1 MGADAGERQAGRAAV
16 PRAHRR
22 GRVGAEAVAAGL
34 GEGDGG
40 EVRRLW
46 VGGQQPGA
54 GMVGVVVD
62 LAQFPALLRRD
73 LAVLAGGAAGRVVRA
88 VYVAD
93 VEATGA
99 TFEQE
104 ELVRLVGHGLE
115 VPAAGGEGSEVVMAG
130 GERLAAAQPQQ
141 LVLQG
146 SEFGRGALAAA
157 FVHDRGPPQAARLP
171 AAVRPVGV
179 VEVGQAQDVAEFVAE
194 DARAALGTD
203 REAVDPLAADGQRFA
218 AVGGKPAL
226 LGPDGILAP
235 AVILADAGAEQEDVV
250 DGAVGVVV
258 IEGVVDLAL
267 PLRAGFADGFRE
279 VDILAVGVVGA
290 VVGRLAGER
299 RDGRQG
305 EFEGGQAVELAVEIL
320 LGLPHRSFQLRP
332 RGRERPVLELNGQD
346 DHPEDGQQ
354 QGQRKHNKDKGTQ
367 NLSNSQVAV
376 SYCRPRGPGARL
388 PSSLAAGRQPE
399 AAPRLLLRLSFRPR
413 ALRPAVRKGAGKYL
427 SEGYL

>member
-1 MGADAGERQAGRAAV
+1 M
-16 PRAHRR
+16 
-22 GRVGAEAVAAGL
+22 
-34 GEGDGG
+34 
-40 EVRRLW
+40 
-46 VGGQQPGA
+46 
-54 GMVGVVVD
+54 
-62 LAQFPALLRRD
+62 
-73 LAVLAGGAAGRVVRA
+73 
-88 VYVAD
+88 AD
-93 VEATGA
+93 VEASGA

-104 ELVRLVGHGLE
+104 ELVGLVGHGLE

-130 GERLAAAQPQQ
+130 GEHLAAAQPQQ

-194 DARAALGTD
+194 DARAALGAD

-226 LGPDGILAP
+226 LGPDGVLAP

-258 IEGVVDLAL
+258 IEGIVDLAL

-279 VDILAVGVVGA
+279 VDILAVGIVGA

-320 LGLPHRSFQLRP
+320 RGLPHREAVNGRSWNSTGRTIIRKTDSSRDSASITKIKVRRICQIPKLPFRTVGRGGPGLGFHPRLP
-332 RGRERPVLELNGQD
+332 RGGNRRRRHASCCG
-346 DHPEDGQQ
+346 
-354 QGQRKHNKDKGTQ
+354 
-367 NLSNSQVAV
+367 
-376 SYCRPRGPGARL
+376 
-388 PSSLAAGRQPE
+388 
-399 AAPRLLLRLSFRPR
+399 
-413 ALRPAVRKGAGKYL
+413 
-427 SEGYL
+427 